1 MKLVRIASVA
11 LLMMSAPAL
20 ADRPAAPV
28 SAPNIAVPP
37 MGFTERTLPNGLRLI
52 ASRDPK
58 AASAAV
64 YVFYDVGQRDDPVQR
79 GGFAHLFEHLMFKTT
94 RNLPEGAQSYMTSI
108 GVRANASTLW
118 DFTIYNMSGPADQ
131 LERMLWIEGERMR
144 NLVIDEPAYMSE
156 RNVVKEE
163 LRQRIFAQPYG
174 RILYTLIPGFAFST
188 HPYARPIG
196 GTAADLDRA
205 DLAEVRAFH
214 EAYYRPDNAIVV
226 VVGNFDPA
234 VLNQWVDRH
243 LGSLPRPTAA
253 IPRDTRDE
261 TPRNKPVDLDA
272 YAPNVPLPAL
282 IFAWRAPAARD
293 PDRAALALIETMLTA
308 GPAARLNQRL
318 VSEKKLAS
326 SITSYNL
333 PARDG
338 YSFALVVTLANGAKL
353 ADAQTALDTEIAA
366 LRDTPLSQAELDRVR
381 NAMLGNALTGRETV
395 DGRAYALGEAAIL
408 TGSAASDDAMLAAIR
423 ALTPADVQHAA
434 LRLFPAERRVTIRY
448 QDESARPAGYVGDRS
463 ANAVDAM
470 GTVVPAA
477 ARPPVAIAAPADRAA
492 PPPAGTA
499 VARAVPPIVERR
511 LANGLQLVTA
521 RSTELPLTTLDLVIP
536 GGDAGDPAERG
547 GLADITAAL
556 ALRGAGGRDA
566 TGFIA
571 ALNALGAN
579 LVATAQPDAT
589 TLRLTAPTANID
601 AAGALLADAVL
612 RPNFVAAELD
622 GERKKQLA
630 ALQVAQKQPTQ
641 TALRMLQQVTFA
653 GTPYAL
659 LATPQ
664 SLGAIGIDDV
674 KASRAGWRPDGAT
687 LIVTGSLAT
696 AQAEALAARLF
707 GGWHGAPASPPRAAI
722 APPPAPRIV
731 AIDLPGSGQTAV
743 LAGYRLPPRSDTAF
757 RGIELAS
764 AIVGGGSQA
773 WLSQEI
779 RQKRGLSYG
788 AGSEVTMRANGGQL
802 MAASQTKNESAP
814 EVADLIL
821 VQFGRLASEPSM
833 AARREE
839 RIRFLANMRATQS
852 ERTAGLADYLAS
864 LVMTGT
870 PLTEARTE
878 LSGPIAVSD
887 AQLARATALL
897 APGNANIVVVGDAK
911 QWIETLRTRFPGVEL
926 VSASPSPAN

>member
-1 MKLVRIASVA
+1 MKGLRIASVA
-11 LLMMSAPAL
+11 LLMISVPAL
-20 ADRPAAPV
+20 ADKPAAP
-28 SAPNIAVPP
+28 SATPVIAVPP
-37 MGFTERTLPNGLRLI
+37 IGFTERTLPNGLRLI

-94 RNLPEGAQSYMTSI
+94 RNLPDGAQSYMTSI

-144 NLVIDEPAYMSE
+144 NLVIDQPAFASE

-234 VLNQWVDRH
+234 QLNRWADRH
-243 LGSLPRPTAA
+243 LGGIALPTAA

-261 TPRNKPVDLDA
+261 APRTAPVDLDA

-282 IFAWRAPAARD
+282 IAAWRAPAARD
-293 PDRAALALIETMLTA
+293 PDRAALALIETLLTS
-308 GPAARLNQRL
+308 GPAARLNRVL
-318 VSEKKLAS
+318 VSERKLAS
-326 SITSYNL
+326 GITSYNL

-338 YSFALVVTLANGAKL
+338 YAFALVVTLAEGARL
-353 ADAQTALDTEIAA
+353 ADAQTALDAEIARLQSA
-366 LRDTPLSQAELDRVR
+366 PLDQAELDRVR
-381 NAMLGNALTGRETV
+381 NSMLGSALAGRETV

-408 TGSAASDDAMLAAIR
+408 TGSAASDDTTLAAIR
-423 ALTPADVQHAA
+423 AMTPADIQRAA
-434 LRLFPAERRVTIRY
+434 QRLFPAQGRVTIRY
-448 QDESARPAGYVGDRS
+448 QDEKARPVGYAGDRS
-463 ANAVDAM
+463 TNAVETM

-477 ARPPVAIAAPADRAA
+477 IRPPATIAAAADRA
-492 PPPAGTA
+492 PPPAAGAA
-499 VARAVPPIVERR
+499 VARSVPAITDRR
-511 LANGLQLVTA
+511 LPNGLRLVSA
-521 RSTELPLTTLDLVIP
+521 RSTELPLAALELIVP
-536 GGDAGDPAERG
+536 GGDAADPADRA

-556 ALRGAGGRDA
+556 VLRGSAGRDGA
-566 TGFIA
+566 SFTS
-571 ALNALGAN
+571 ALDALGAS

-589 TLRLTAPTANID
+589 TLRLTAPAANIG

-612 RPNFVAAELD
+612 RPTLSSAELE

-630 ALQVAQKQPTQ
+630 ALQLAQKHPMQ
-641 TALRMLQQVTFA
+641 TGLRALQQATFA
-653 GTPYAL
+653 GTAYAQL
-659 LATPQ
+659 PTPQ
-664 SLGAIGIDDV
+664 TIGAIGVTDI
-674 KASRAGWRPDGAT
+674 KASYAGWHPDGAT
-687 LIVTGSLAT
+687 LIVTGSLAP
-696 AQAEALAARLF
+696 ADAEALALRLF
-707 GGWHGAPASPPRAAI
+707 GGWRGGKAQAPRAPISA
-722 APPPAPRIV
+722 ATAPRIV
-731 AIDLPGSGQTAV
+731 AIDLPGAGQSAV
-743 LAGYRLPPRSDTAF
+743 LASYRLAPRSDPAF

-773 WLSQEI
+773 WLSREI

-788 AGSEVTMRANGGQL
+788 AGSEITMRAGGGQL
-802 MAASQTKNESAP
+802 LAASQTKNESAP
-814 EVADLIL
+814 EVVDLIL
-821 VQFGRLASEPSM
+821 AQFGRLAKEPPT
-833 AARREE
+833 AAQREE

-870 PLTEARTE
+870 PLPEARAE

-887 AQLARATALL
+887 DQLARATALL

-911 QWIETLRTRFPGVEL
+911 QWIEALRARFPGVEL
-926 VSASPSPAN
+926 VNAASHP